1 MAKILIIDDDVSFCK
16 MFTKKIEIM
25 NHDVYVENTLNAGM
39 KTAVSQNF
47 DIVFL
52 DVRMPDGNGLDM
64 LPRLRQLKSEPEI
77 IIITG
82 LGDPDGAELAI
93 KSGAWDYIQKGT
105 SLQEIILPLVR
116 ALQYSEEKRSSK
128 TLVSLKRVG
137 IIGNSEQLRMCLDQV
152 AQAAQSDANVFISG
166 ETGTGKERFAQ
177 VIHENS
183 NRVNENFV
191 TVDCTALPETIVESV
206 LFGHKKGSFT
216 GADKDHVGLIK
227 HADKG
232 TLFLDEIGDL
242 TLSLQKTFLRVLE
255 EHHFRPVG
263 SSQEDSSNFRL
274 ITATNRNLDDMVNNM
289 EFRKDLLFRLRSF
302 VIELPPLRDRIEDI
316 KDITMYHTAKI
327 CDRYGIETKGFS
339 PEFFSVL
346 ENYNWPGNVRELV
359 NVLERTISAAR
370 YEGTLFPR
378 HLPISLR
385 VIIARDS
392 VTQEKQI
399 QYKGSK
405 NIDTSD
411 GFPKLKDYRDAAIDD
426 VEKRYLE
433 DLLAYTGYNKKVACR
448 ISGLSRT
455 RLYTLLKKY
464 DL

>member
-1 MAKILIIDDDVSFCK
+1 MAKILIIDDDILFCK
-16 MFTKKIEIM
+16 MLAKKITYM
-25 NHDVYVENTLNAGM
+25 NHDVSIENTLNCGM
-39 KTAVSQNF
+39 RTATSQNF
-47 DIVFL
+47 DIIFL

-64 LPRLRQLKSEPEI
+64 LPKLRHLKSEPEI

-82 LGDPDGAELAI
+82 LGDPDGAELAV

-128 TLVSLKRVG
+128 IPVNLIRIG
-137 IIGNSEQLRMCLDQV
+137 IVGNSEQMRMCLDQV

-177 VIHENS
+177 AIHANS
-183 NRVNENFV
+183 ERANENFV

-255 EHHFRPVG
+255 ERHYRPIG
-263 SSQEDSSNFRL
+263 SSREESSDFRL
-274 ITATNRNLDDMVNNM
+274 IAATNRNLDDMANNM
-289 EFRKDLLFRLRSF
+289 EFRKDLLFRVRSF
-302 VIELPPLRDRIEDI
+302 AIELPPLRDRIEDI

-339 PEFFSVL
+339 PEFFSAL

-370 YEGTLFPR
+370 HEGTLFPR

-392 VTQEKQI
+392 VTQDKQVH
-399 QYKGSK
+399 YNESK

-411 GFPKLKDYRDAAIDD
+411 GFPQLKEYRESAIAD
-426 VEKRYLE
+426 VEKHYLT
-433 DLLAYTGYNKKVACR
+433 DLLAYTGYSKKEACR

-464 DL
+464 DI